1 MTIVTLQM
9 IQQLIF
15 DPDIVQYG
23 LSLLRLQVRIFTYEK
38 KSESLSYYIHLTFN
52 EEFVVAFSLF

>member
-1 MTIVTLQM
+1 M

-38 KSESLSYYIHLTFN
+38 KSESLSYYIHLTFD